1 MDPDPQPLVD
11 CGIEPWDRVWIGP
24 ESAERLRGCNIP
36 VNAILSVPVLEEDR
50 VRKHKPRK
58 ARHKEKTVEPT
69 SQQDPAA
76 DVAVSRVVDDAAPQ
90 EAVPAP
96 VVAHTTVP
104 DHTPELPVG
113 GMADIVGSAGG
124 GPFGILALI
133 VLVVGGGAGW
143 KFWSKLSEQK
153 HEQAM
158 KRLEIES
165 AQFAT
170 SGAQPPPCQVKQA
183 EVDAKLSALSSEL
196 SELRVRLEKSEKKA
210 AAFGDNFD
218 ADEVKDNLS
227 KLERTVR
234 EMKAKSA
241 RTATTKK

>member
-1 MDPDPQPLVD
+1 VEPDPQQLVD

-36 VNAILSVPVLEEDR
+36 VNAILSVPVLEEEP

-58 ARHKEKTVEPT
+58 ARRKEKTVEPT
-69 SQQDPAA
+69 SQQDPAS
-76 DVAVSRVVDDAAPQ
+76 DVAVSRVVDDAALQ
-90 EAVPAP
+90 AP
-96 VVAHTTVP
+96 VAVVAHTTVP
-104 DHTPELPVG
+104 DHAPEVSAG
-113 GMADIVGSAGG
+113 GMADIMGSAGG
-124 GPFGILALI
+124 GPFGILALL

-183 EVDAKLSALSSEL
+183 EVDAKLSKLTEELEEMRTQVKRIERKMTSVAGLDTDDVNDRLKALETTL
-196 SELRVRLEKSEKKA
+196 KARKA
-210 AAFGDNFD
+210 AAAAG
-218 ADEVKDNLS
+218 
-227 KLERTVR
+227 R
-234 EMKAKSA
+234 KA
-241 RTATTKK
+241 